1 MELAQIVETGKQL
14 GLEGEALRKFVVE
27 ERERAEVKENERIKR
42 EEKKE
47 KERIKQEKEDK
58 ENERLRREEE
68 MEKERLRKEEEKEKE
83 RLRKEEEKERL
94 REEKEKERLRK
105 EEELT
110 LQIRARDADEQAKE
124 NAHRRM
130 LEMKEKE
137 IEMMKIAKEGKEKKS
152 GEIEV
157 RTNRPKLPKFDE
169 DKDDMDSYLERFE
182 IFATVQNWK
191 TEEWS
196 ISLSA
201 LLTGKGLQVFTSM
214 PTKDIKNYNKLKNAL
229 LKRYQLTEEGFRRK
243 FRDAHPEDNE
253 SAYQFIARIK
263 RYFQR
268 WVELTEIEKS
278 YDGLQELLIKEQYIN
293 TCSAEMK
300 IYLRE
305 RAIKDIDELVSLA
318 ERYTEARYSEESTEN
333 QPKKQNVHQ
342 AAGAKQEE
350 GYRSQQGEKRCFIC
364 KKTNHVAKECYFN
377 EANKKPWHNR
387 NGPRQQRNNET
398 AGVSVAQRSKAGTE
412 INKTHTMPICEGMV
426 NGYHASVLRDTGC
439 STAAIREDLVG
450 QTQFTGEETTCIL
463 IDGTQRKFPLASVYI
478 DTPFYTGQVEAMA
491 MKQPIADIILG
502 NIAAVRDEPDPA
514 WGADRRSTVVTRVQT
529 EGGKK
534 PLTPLKVPAADRGTD
549 QAELPRKQ
557 KRDGTLQK
565 RWEMRRNNAET
576 MTKDM
581 RNWSAKDYDNIFYSR
596 TFQNDT
602 ATQNTVKQIMVP
614 QKYRKDMM
622 NIAHEAIIGFWRS
635 HYAHRRATG
644 RSRGAAD
651 ARDYNDNLSESSSY
665 I

>member
-68 MEKERLRKEEEKEKE
+68 MEKERLRKEEEKE
-83 RLRKEEEKERL
+83 RLREEEEKER
-94 REEKEKERLRK
+94 RRK
-105 EEELT
+105 EEDLT
-110 LQIRARDADEQAKE
+110 LQIRARDAEEKAKE

-137 IEMMKIAKEGKEKKS
+137 IEMMKIAKEGKEKTS

-182 IFATVQNWK
+182 IYATVQNWK
-191 TEEWS
+191 PEEWS

-214 PTKDIKNYNKLKNAL
+214 PTKDIKNYHKLKNAL

-253 SAYQFIARIK
+253 SAYQFIARIR

-278 YDGLQELLIKEQYIN
+278 YDSLQELLIKEQYIN

-305 RAIKDIDELVSLA
+305 RAIKDIDELVGLSLA
-318 ERYTEARYSEESTEN
+318 ERYTEARYSEKSSES
-333 QPKKQNVHQ
+333 QYKKPNVHQ

-350 GYRSQQGEKRCFIC
+350 EYRGKCGEKRCFIC

-377 EANKKPWHNR
+377 ETNKKPWHNR
-387 NGPRQQRNNET
+387 NGNAGQQRNNET
-398 AGVSVAQRSKAGTE
+398 AGVSITQSSNASTE
-412 INKTHTMPICEGMV
+412 PNKTHTMPLHVCDGMV
-426 NGYHASVLRDTGC
+426 NGVHASVLRDTGC
-439 STAAIREDLVG
+439 STAAIREDLVH
-450 QTQFTGEETTCIL
+450 QT
-463 IDGTQRKFPLASVYI
+463 
-478 DTPFYTGQVEAMA
+478 
-491 MKQPIADIILG
+491 
-502 NIAAVRDEPDPA
+502 
-514 WGADRRSTVVTRVQT
+514 
-529 EGGKK
+529 
-534 PLTPLKVPAADRGTD
+534 
-549 QAELPRKQ
+549 
-557 KRDGTLQK
+557 
-565 RWEMRRNNAET
+565 
-576 MTKDM
+576 
-581 RNWSAKDYDNIFYSR
+581 
-596 TFQNDT
+596 
-602 ATQNTVKQIMVP
+602 
-614 QKYRKDMM
+614 
-622 NIAHEAIIGFWRS
+622 
-635 HYAHRRATG
+635 
-644 RSRGAAD
+644 
-651 ARDYNDNLSESSSY
+651 
-665 I
+665 